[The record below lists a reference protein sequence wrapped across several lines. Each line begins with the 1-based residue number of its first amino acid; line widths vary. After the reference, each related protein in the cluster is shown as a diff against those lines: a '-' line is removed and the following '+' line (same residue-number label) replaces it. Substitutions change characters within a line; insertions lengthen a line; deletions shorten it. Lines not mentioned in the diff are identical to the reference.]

1 MQQSNWLKC
10 FLVHLMTGSL
20 VTWQG
25 QQSIYILQ
33 FLSVNGLFFFTLLD
47 LLFIHEILTFSFLGP
62 LSFAYLSY
70 YFVVLVCFMSL
81 FMSSLSLSLLCSV
94 FSFCCDLVLLSS
106 GIFLLPL
113 SRQLDLVHLHF
124 LVCSMSLSTSC
135 VFKSSVFLCSL
146 SCRCDI
152 PSCCVYSCLLVCSS
166 SSLLYVLFATYQVI
180 KLSFITL
187 WGIVYKYKNIVYF
200 YSSLIKAKTRL
211 NIQCAKKK
219 KVFF

>member
-1 MQQSNWLKC
+1 
-10 FLVHLMTGSL
+10 
-20 VTWQG
+20 
-25 QQSIYILQ
+25 
-33 FLSVNGLFFFTLLD
+33 
-47 LLFIHEILTFSFLGP
+47 
-62 LSFAYLSY
+62 
-70 YFVVLVCFMSL
+70 
-81 FMSSLSLSLLCSV
+81 
-94 FSFCCDLVLLSS
+94 
-106 GIFLLPL
+106 
-113 SRQLDLVHLHF
+113 
-124 LVCSMSLSTSC
+124 MSLSTSC

-219 KVFF
+219 EVFFDYKSLYSLESLVAFALVSWNEIISTTWTWLAVAHIIWVLAINVLLMCSKCGMNVVASVSGAQRN